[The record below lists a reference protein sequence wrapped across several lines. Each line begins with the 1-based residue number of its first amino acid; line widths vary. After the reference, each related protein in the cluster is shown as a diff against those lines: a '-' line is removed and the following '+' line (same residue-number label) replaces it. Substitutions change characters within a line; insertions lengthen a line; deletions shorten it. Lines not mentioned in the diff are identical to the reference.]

1 MFTREPIERLWPPV
15 VVSVATPVV
24 RSRNDT
30 AIPGAGGVP
39 VSPLIPVNA
48 PPARIFPSCCT
59 ARLRTVSFITG
70 KNVASSVPSW
80 LRRATRDRG
89 VPLMLV
95 KSPPMRILPSGWML
109 TAATVLF
116 APVPGVKVLS
126 RVPSAL
132 RRTMRLTV
140 TPPKLV
146 NEPTTSTLP
155 MLVPLV

>member
-1 MFTREPIERLWPPV
+1 
-15 VVSVATPVV
+15 
-24 RSRNDT
+24 
-30 AIPGAGGVP
+30 
-39 VSPLIPVNA
+39 
-48 PPARIFPSCCT
+48 
-59 ARLRTVSFITG
+59 
-70 KNVASSVPSW
+70 
-80 LRRATRDRG
+80 
-89 VPLMLV
+89 MLV

-140 TPPKLV
+140 TPPKVV

-155 MLVPLV
+155 RLGPLV